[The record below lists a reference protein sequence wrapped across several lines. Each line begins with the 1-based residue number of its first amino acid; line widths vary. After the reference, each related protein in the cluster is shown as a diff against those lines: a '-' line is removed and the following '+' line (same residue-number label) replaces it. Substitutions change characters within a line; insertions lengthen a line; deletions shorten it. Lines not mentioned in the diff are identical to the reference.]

1 MTAQKG
7 RDLLVKIHNGSGFV
21 TLGGLR
27 TKTLNLNARLVD
39 ITNSDSI
46 DAWREL
52 LPGAGVK
59 SITVSGAGIF
69 RDGASDALA
78 RENFFAQSAAEYQ
91 LIIPD
96 FGTLTGAFLISE
108 LSYAGRYEGEAT
120 YDISLAS
127 AGAISF
133 AAL

>member
-1 MTAQKG
+1 MSAQKG
-7 RDLLVKIHNGSGFV
+7 RDLLVKIHDGSGFV
-21 TLGGLR
+21 TLAGLR
-27 TKTLNLNARLVD
+27 TKTLNLNARLID
-39 ITNSDSI
+39 ITDSDSV

-78 RENFFAQSAAEYQ
+78 RESFFAQSAKTYQ

-96 FGTLTGAFLISE
+96 FGILSGPFLISE
-108 LSYAGRYEGEAT
+108 LSYAGRYEGEAS
-120 YDISLAS
+120 YDIALAS
-127 AGAISF
+127 GGAITFAGA
-133 AAL
+133 